1 MSTYQEEK
9 VIQQNKLKRSLAVE
23 NPELM
28 EKPITKEDIDKE
40 IIRRLQDD
48 KHDEYLVDGALLCCT
63 KATWNDFEL
72 SDGSKVHLDKMEEK
86 KKRGEPQVP
95 LRVWENPLFKDGFR
109 HATVTDTVEGL
120 NISPLL
126 CNCQEPAAEGIEQK
140 IIKNMDECK
149 KYGVCRYLM
158 NLEDEWENIDFN
170 VPYASFSD
178 IQALG
183 TIGSGQFDHNSNSKI
198 LSTEDKTGITMTSV
212 LFCRHGGFIY
222 PETSG
227 QNVITKGSEWAMKI
241 LEEYLKG
248 EEDEE
253 QAQLALELLA
263 AQMSDNLPEYESILG
278 LDYNKYDTY
287 ILGWT
292 EYYNNYYCYQYK
304 IDAVYTKAQ
313 CYIESRLGK
322 DGGIPT
328 TNTRNDIMQALDIK
342 NGNIYDYIGISVY
355 QFSALTSNGSYE
367 RGSYFWDINRPGDKY
382 PDGSQYNSDK
392 VQRCGGIIST
402 LFTENQD
409 GSGECFYE
417 NSKDQY
423 YLQLEKVTPIMSLGV
438 GLDKMMVEL
447 QKSGGDYRRALEEY
461 NGGGNKKQ
469 YADSIIDIATQSPP
483 ITLE

>member
-40 IIRRLQDD
+40 VIRRLQDD

-120 NISPLL
+120 NISSLL

-183 TIGSGQFDHNSNSKI
+183 TIGSGQFDYNSNSKI

-227 QNVITKGSEWAMKI
+227 QTYVAVKDESELEEESVLDQSDPGSIKRYMWDFFRDAGFSEVAVAGILGNVEVESWGFKPDAIGCNGLYYGLFQYGGDRKELFVKAGKEWAKEHGIPEEDGWKDVRFQCEYALEDYHNNQSGKAGWITKHILRTDGSV
-241 LEEYLKG
+241 LEADKETF
-248 EEDEE
+248 ENTTSIED
-253 QAQLALELLA
+253 ATLAW
-263 AQMSDNLPEYESILG
+263 G
-278 LDYNKYDTY
+278 
-287 ILGWT
+287 
-292 EYYNNYYCYQYK
+292 
-304 IDAVYTKAQ
+304 V
-313 CYIESRLGK
+313 
-322 DGGIPT
+322 
-328 TNTRNDIMQALDIK
+328 
-342 NGNIYDYIGISVY
+342 
-355 QFSALTSNGSYE
+355 SYE
-367 RGSYFWDINRPGDKY
+367 RCVDRDKWIYVEGVKTAKEIQGQEDRLKAAQTIYGDFK
-382 PDGSQYNSDK
+382 
-392 VQRCGGIIST
+392 
-402 LFTENQD
+402 E
-409 GSGECFYE
+409 
-417 NSKDQY
+417 
-423 YLQLEKVTPIMSLGV
+423 
-438 GLDKMMVEL
+438 
-447 QKSGGDYRRALEEY
+447 
-461 NGGGNKKQ
+461 
-469 YADSIIDIATQSPP
+469 
-483 ITLE
+483 

>member
-120 NISPLL
+120 NISSFL

-183 TIGSGQFDHNSNSKI
+183 TIGSGQFDYNSNCKI

-227 QNVITKGSEWAMKI
+227 QTYVAVKDESELEEESVLEEGAMLDQSDPDSIKRYMWDFFRDAGFSEVAVAGILGNVEIESAGFKPDAIYEGGPYYGLFQYGGGREVPFIEEGKEWAKEHGI
-241 LEEYLKG
+241 P
-248 EEDEE
+248 EEDGWKDVRFQCEY
-253 QAQLALELLA
+253 ALE
-263 AQMSDNLPEYESILG
+263 
-278 LDYNKYDTY
+278 DYHNGHNGDA
-287 ILGWT
+287 GWLNRQV
-292 EYYNNYYCYQYK
+292 ER
-304 IDAVYTKAQ
+304 
-313 CYIESRLGK
+313 E
-322 DGGIPT
+322 DGSV
-328 TNTRNDIMQALDIK
+328 L
-342 NGNIYDYIGISVY
+342 NGNKEMFENTTSVTDA
-355 QFSALTSNGSYE
+355 ALAWGVSYE
-367 RGSYFWDINRPGDKY
+367 RCVDGDKWSR
-382 PDGSQYNSDK
+382 DAIGNLTASE
-392 VQRCGGIIST
+392 I
-402 LFTENQD
+402 QD
-409 GSGECFYE
+409 
-417 NSKDQY
+417 Q
-423 YLQLEKVTPIMSLGV
+423 EKRLKAAQTIY
-438 GLDKMMVEL
+438 DDFKE
-447 QKSGGDYRRALEEY
+447 
-461 NGGGNKKQ
+461 
-469 YADSIIDIATQSPP
+469 
-483 ITLE
+483 